1 MYMIFY
7 SARKFQINN
16 YLEMY
21 NLGATV
27 LPKGI
32 NDYILALKAKDSSIE
47 VNVDLIV
54 SNSKT

>member
-21 NLGATV
+21 KLGGTV
-27 LPKGI
+27 LPKGV
-32 NDYILALKAKDSSIE
+32 NDYILALKAKDSSTEID
-47 VNVDLIV
+47 VDLIV
-54 SNSKT
+54 